1 MKMNVAAL
9 CCFIYYYL
17 FFAVGLLGNVNL
29 TVALFLILLAS
40 FCWKAPIPLFEQGDR
55 NC

>member
-9 CCFIYYYL
+9 FCFIYYYL
-17 FFAVGLLGNVNL
+17 GLLGNLNL
-29 TVALFLILLAS
+29 TVALFLILLAP
-40 FCWKAPIPLFEQGDR
+40 FCWKASIPLFEQGDR